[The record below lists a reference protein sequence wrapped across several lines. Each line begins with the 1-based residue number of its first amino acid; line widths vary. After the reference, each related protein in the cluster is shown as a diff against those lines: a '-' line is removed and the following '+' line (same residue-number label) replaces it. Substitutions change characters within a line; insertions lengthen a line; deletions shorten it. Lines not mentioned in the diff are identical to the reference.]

1 MKSAR
6 KDTFN
11 FRYSQTEDVLA
22 LSKIVRFDYHRSSKA
37 SDNIGCL
44 ARMEAVSF
52 WKNYLNFAG

>member
-22 LSKIVRFDYHRSSKA
+22 LSKIVRFDLSQIFESVRQYRMSSPDG
-37 SDNIGCL
+37 SG
-44 ARMEAVSF
+44 
-52 WKNYLNFAG
+52 